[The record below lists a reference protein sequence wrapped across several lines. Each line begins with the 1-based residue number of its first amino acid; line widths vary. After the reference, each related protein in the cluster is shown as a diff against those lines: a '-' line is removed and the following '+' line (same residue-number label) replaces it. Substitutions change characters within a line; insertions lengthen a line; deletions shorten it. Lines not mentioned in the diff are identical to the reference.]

1 MLIDI
6 LKPDFEFKDDRG
18 TLTQLV
24 RTGFSQVNVITSVED
39 SLRGGHYHKVNEEA
53 FYIINGELE
62 LEVYK
67 LNEKTNQEKYTFGPG
82 DMFQIPRD
90 IVHSFYFK
98 KPTLLVSMYS
108 DGVELPNGDKDILA
122 D

>member
-1 MLIDI
+1 MLINI

-39 SLRGGHYHKVNEEA
+39 SLRGGHYHKLNEEA

-62 LEVYK
+62 LQVYK
-67 LNEKTNQEKYTFGPG
+67 LNEKTNQEKYTFGAG

-98 KPTLLVSMYS
+98 KQTLLVSMYT
-108 DGVELPNGDKDILA
+108 DGVELPNGEKDILGV
-122 D
+122 